1 MADQTRRFH
10 IANRNFNRRQ
20 ALEKE
25 VKDLY
30 AAVAIGATGAPTL
43 TSKVG
48 IASIARTSAGL
59 YRLTLEDK
67 YVSLK
72 NFAVALVAASA
83 EDLIFQ
89 VKAEAVAGAVPYIDF
104 LCLASAV
111 ATDPASGDVLLVKIE
126 VKNTD
131 QL

>member
-1 MADQTRRFH
+1 M
-10 IANRNFNRRQ
+10 ANRNFNRRQ

-30 AAVAIGATGAPTL
+30 ANVSIAGTGAPTL
-43 TSKVG
+43 VSKIG
-48 IASIARTSAGL
+48 ISSIVRTSQGL

-72 NFAVALVAASA
+72 HLRIVLKAASA

-89 VKAEAVAGAVPYIDF
+89 LKAEDVAGAVPYIDF
-104 LCLASAV
+104 FSLAGSSV
-111 ATDPASGDVLLVKIE
+111 TDPSSGSSLLIKIE

-131 QL
+131 QV